1 MKRDLDLIRELL
13 LQLEP
18 RPVPETG
25 IEWLASEACPVTGR
39 STAEIGYHLSLLEQ
53 AGFVDAGGPDV
64 GIRQGVSGI
73 AFRGLSWAGHDFL
86 ESVRNPDVWNKTRKV
101 TTAVGGM
108 TVQLLADLAKG
119 FIKRQI
125 EDHTGVKL

>member
-1 MKRDLDLIRELL
+1 
-13 LQLEP
+13 
-18 RPVPETG
+18 
-25 IEWLASEACPVTGR
+25 
-39 STAEIGYHLSLLEQ
+39 
-53 AGFVDAGGPDV
+53 
-64 GIRQGVSGI
+64 VSGI